1 MAQLLGVYDGCG
13 AGFPAA
19 SAQPLYRG
27 GRGPPAVPLRQ
38 PGVDATAV
46 TGPAAVAAL
55 LPTQPTRVPSMV
67 GIPTSL
73 RCAPAVE
80 AFAGWDA
87 RYGGGLMREAVTAQL
102 RYCTELLNARCSE
115 AYAANCSPQWAHS
128 PKRPD
133 TDTWPTTTTPTTTR
147 GKCIA
152 SRWPT
157 PRKPGTDTCA
167 PRCCARWPSKPP
179 GAATRTRGSPAPS
192 RRWWVPRG

>member
-80 AFAGWDA
+80 GVRWLGCSLRGWVDA
-87 RYGGGLMREAVTAQL
+87 RGRDRAAALLHRTAERPLL
-102 RYCTELLNARCSE
+102 RGIRGELLAAVGSFAETAGYRYMANDDYAHDYARQMYRFAL
-115 AYAANCSPQWAHS
+115 AYAEETG
-128 PKRPD
+128 D
-133 TDTWPTTTTPTTTR
+133 
-147 GKCIA
+147 
-152 SRWPT
+152 
-157 PRKPGTDTCA
+157 
-167 PRCCARWPSKPP
+167 
-179 GAATRTRGSPAPS
+179 
-192 RRWWVPRG
+192 